1 MFCVFPEHLHS
12 SSIHLHIPT
21 YVNIYTQSEE
31 SAQISQKQDERNIY
45 AIYIYIYI
53 PRTKVRLLISRQ
65 LKIIAMKVL
74 PKMFKLKES

>member
-53 PRTKVRLLISRQ
+53 TNESKAFDLTSA
-65 LKIIAMKVL
+65 KDNSNESIAKNV
-74 PKMFKLKES
+74 

>member
-21 YVNIYTQSEE
+21 YVTIYTQSEE

-45 AIYIYIYI
+45 AIYIYI
-53 PRTKVRLLISRQ
+53 TNESKAFDLTSA
-65 LKIIAMKVL
+65 KDNSNESIAKNV
-74 PKMFKLKES
+74 

>member
-1 MFCVFPEHLHS
+1 MLCVFPEHLHS
-12 SSIHLHIPT
+12 SSIHIHIPT
-21 YVNIYTQSEE
+21 YVNIDTQSEQ

-45 AIYIYIYI
+45 AIYIYIS
-53 PRTKVRLLISRQ
+53 RTKVRLLISRQ

>member
-21 YVNIYTQSEE
+21 YVTIYTQSEE

-45 AIYIYIYI
+45 AIYIYIS
-53 PRTKVRLLISRQ
+53 RTKVRLLISRQ

>member
-45 AIYIYIYI
+45 AIYIYI
-53 PRTKVRLLISRQ
+53 TNESKAFDLTSA
-65 LKIIAMKVL
+65 KDNSNESIAKNV
-74 PKMFKLKES
+74 